1 MRGTLS
7 KTVLEQCRQLEVL
20 DVANNQL
27 DGLPDDVGTLRLKKL
42 DVSNNGQFRLKPGN
56 ADALSARL
64 QVLLIASNNL
74 GSFPGAVLQLH
85 ALREL
90 DLHDNGLADV
100 PDRFSELPMLETI
113 NLSANR
119 LASCPSTL
127 THLKK
132 LQIANLSRNQM
143 SSLTSAFCAA
153 LSSTLTSLELAGNRL
168 GECVAS
174 ETDCPFARLTA
185 VASLDL
191 TDNRIERLSPMF
203 GLLTKLR
210 SLKLEQNNITAMPV
224 QLILLQTCLRELDL
238 SANPLRELP
247 PEYGYFSVEY
257 GGLIPRIKLVGVA
270 LDAPASRHL
279 AESDRALMRFLKEK
293 ARYAPP
299 FAELRIGGGDG
310 SQPSTPRG
318 GGTAAIASPYDNDG
332 DPNDLPMPRKRAP
345 TATSPRGATV
355 SSGSSASSL
364 SRQASGALPPSQ
376 RAAAPLPGK
385 SAASSASTASTGRA
399 KAAVMQPAQLDLI
412 DKTLDEL
419 LDTATQLNDAAQ
431 QEFDYIDAMRPFAR
445 TLGQL
450 TRDALGVVRDATN
463 NNDTDDVNARAL
475 AAAAVRLAT
484 AASTCAKAT
493 RERAAEAS
501 ATTISDDL
509 TPGQVAMQTSVDALA
524 SEANACKRAVAAA
537 RNVRPAAAP
546 VVVRTPAVAT
556 QAPKPTPAPA
566 PAPVAAPANDD
577 VEIDEDEWSS
587 LINMVDD
594 AAAVASTPLKP
605 TAAAAAKKASPPKKE
620 EVVEEEPLEDLV
632 PMSSYDEMYGVDNS
646 SASTPSKPTR
656 AVASPPPAVD
666 NDDGDEFDNA
676 GGSGGGDGDGEAP
689 SFTIVV
695 CGAGRA
701 GKTALVTRLVKQYFE
716 AEYEPT
722 LDKDV
727 YKKRIELAEGPVDLK
742 IIDAAGVDENAAYR
756 DQDYR
761 SADGF
766 IMTFSVVASETF
778 KEMRNV
784 VARQIAAAKG
794 ADLLRARKL
803 PLVVV
808 GTHADRNMGL
818 RGVQRSDAAALARVL
833 GAPYVEASS
842 LDDLNCAEPFELLAR
857 RLAHGDS
864 HEREQAVADEQQR
877 AGMARAQGTRDGRR
891 GLHRP
896 TFIASQPTASSDR
909 TSDASSLA
917 SKTPPVRTRMG
928 ANEGA
933 QSQRFDS
940 RAADESPL
948 AVRRP
953 VGAVAMPGMGGV
965 GGGVDDA
972 LAAAL
977 ARRGSAPTGGG
988 GDAAPGRMG
997 RAVSMRGPPSQLR
1010 TPTPTSPASRSPA
1023 TLNRGQSV
1031 MLAAARADAAEA
1043 SGPSLPPFGGVA
1055 LQDPSFATGPISF
1068 QQQAMQASQPPDM
1081 YGELPLA
1088 PAARQ
1093 QVVPLEQRPFFRNC
1107 SRQEAEA
1114 YLQAS
1119 PDGTF
1124 LLRPSSQPRAKCT
1137 LSSRSYAGEIGHA
1150 LISETDKG
1158 FHLETVEGYYS
1169 SIDELLRA
1177 LPIDH
1182 DLIG

>member
-1 MRGTLS
+1 MRGVLS
-7 KTVLEQCRQLEVL
+7 KSVLEQCRQLEVL

-27 DGLPDDVGTLRLKKL
+27 DGLPDDCGTLRLKKL

-74 GSFPGAVLQLH
+74 NVFPPAVLQLH

-100 PDRFSELPMLETI
+100 PDRFSELPMLELI

-132 LQIANLSRNQM
+132 LQVANLSRNQM

-168 GECVAS
+168 GECAAS
-174 ETDCPFARLTA
+174 ETDCPFSRLTA
-185 VASLDL
+185 VANLDL
-191 TDNRIERLSPMF
+191 TDNRIERLSPSF

-210 SLKLEQNNITAMPV
+210 SLKLEQNNIAAMPV

-270 LDAPASRHL
+270 LDSPASRHL
-279 AESDRALMRFLKEK
+279 AESDRALMRYLKEK

-299 FAELRIGGGDG
+299 FAELRIGGGG
-310 SQPSTPRG
+310 SLPSTPRG
-318 GGTAAIASPYDNDG
+318 GSTSSVGFDDG
-332 DPNDLPMPRKRAP
+332 DPNDLPAPRMRAP
-345 TATSPRGATV
+345 TATSPRGATPLTKQV
-355 SSGSSASSL
+355 
-364 SRQASGALPPSQ
+364 SGALPPSQ
-376 RAAAPLPGK
+376 RAAAPLP
-385 SAASSASTASTGRA
+385 SRATSSTSTTASTAAGGRST
-399 KAAVMQPAQLDLI
+399 KPAAVVMQPAQLDSI

-475 AAAAVRLAT
+475 AAAAVRLAS

-509 TPGQVAMQTSVDALA
+509 TPGQVAMQSSVEALA
-524 SEANACKRAVAAA
+524 DEANACKRAVAAA
-537 RNVRPAAAP
+537 RSAA
-546 VVVRTPAVAT
+546 RT
-556 QAPKPTPAPA
+556 
-566 PAPVAAPANDD
+566 PVAAPVPVVAAKSPPAAAAVVAAVAPAASEDI
-577 VEIDEDEWSS
+577 EIDEDEWSS
-587 LINMVDD
+587 LINLVDD
-594 AAAVASTPLKP
+594 AAAVASTPMP
-605 TAAAAAKKASPPKKE
+605 AAKKTVVSPRKQPDP
-620 EVVEEEPLEDLV
+620 EPLEELDE
-632 PMSSYDEMYGVDNS
+632 PTTSYDEMYGVDNS
-646 SASTPSKPTR
+646 KPSKPTR
-656 AVASPPPAVD
+656 AVAAPAAAASPVAAAD
-666 NDDGDEFDNA
+666 DFDDDAGADDGGDGG
-676 GGSGGGDGDGEAP
+676 GGSGEVP

-716 AEYEPT
+716 AEYEAT

-727 YKKRIELAEGPVDLK
+727 YKKRIELPEGPVDLK

-766 IMTFSVVASETF
+766 VMTFSVVAVETF

-833 GAPYVEASS
+833 GAPYVEASA
-842 LDDLNCAEPFELLAR
+842 LDDVGCAEPFELIAR

-896 TFIASQPTASSDR
+896 TFIASQPSPASER
-909 TSDASSLA
+909 ASELA
-917 SKTPPVRTRMG
+917 SAATATRTPPVRARMG
-928 ANEGA
+928 AGEGA

-940 RAADESPL
+940 RADESPI

-953 VGAVAMPGMGGV
+953 VGAVAMPGI
-965 GGGVDDA
+965 GGGGDDV

-977 ARRGSAPTGGG
+977 ARRGSGAPTSSSPN
-988 GDAAPGRMG
+988 DSPPARMG
-997 RAVSMRGPPSQLR
+997 RALSMRGPPSQLR
-1010 TPTPTSPASRSPA
+1010 TPTSSPASPASRSPA
-1023 TLNRGQSV
+1023 QLNRGQSV
-1031 MLAAARADAAEA
+1031 MLMAARADTAD
-1043 SGPSLPPFGGVA
+1043 SSSPSLPPFGGVA
-1055 LQDPSFATGPISF
+1055 LQNPSFATGPISF

-1088 PAARQ
+1088 PAARS
-1093 QVVPLEQRPFFRNC
+1093 QVVPLEQRPFYRNFT
-1107 SRQEAEA
+1107 RQEAES

-1119 PDGTF
+1119 SDGTF
-1124 LLRPSSQPRAKCT
+1124 LLRPSSQARAKCT

-1158 FHLETVEGYYS
+1158 FHLETVDGYYS

-1182 DLIG
+1182 DLIA